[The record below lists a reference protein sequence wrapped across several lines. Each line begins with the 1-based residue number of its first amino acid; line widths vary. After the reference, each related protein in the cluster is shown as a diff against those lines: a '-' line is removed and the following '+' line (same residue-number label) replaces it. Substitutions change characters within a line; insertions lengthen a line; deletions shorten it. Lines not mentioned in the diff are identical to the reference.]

1 MRIAGSRLFVSLFIG
16 AAALAAPAAL
26 AQDGTQTFQSVCDQ
40 VFRNEGCEALMG
52 STRSDIEAQFGP
64 GQKISDEGEEYAYPA
79 QGVVLRYEKDILDT
93 YVFRGGGDASGGAKA
108 YRGKPAPGLEWGASE
123 AEIIAKLGPPTS
135 RFDLMKPITLNYD
148 WYSFKLGMDNRLV
161 EVASVDVQGLRE
173 RRAEDPAYREAAAA
187 AAEAQRQDARRRN
200 TDRLL
205 LEVEDMFDH
214 VAAKLDMATNIVKDM
229 KGFNSTES
237 GFLYEQRVAKENQ
250 VRRLQQEAADL
261 IDAFLKK
268 HEGKL
273 PQAVIA
279 DLEAKRDEID
289 SIKFKDE

>member
-1 MRIAGSRLFVSLFIG
+1 MWRAGRQSLVGLLAG
-16 AAALAAPAAL
+16 AAFAMAPSVS
-26 AQDGTQTFQSVCDQ
+26 AQPGGQTFESVCGH
-40 VFRNEGCEALMG
+40 VFRNAGCEALMG
-52 STRSDIEAQFGP
+52 RTRPEIEAQFGV
-64 GQKISDEGEEYAYPA
+64 GQLTSAEDEEYAYPA
-79 QGVVLRYEKDILDT
+79 QGVVLRYEKDVLDT
-93 YVFRGGGDASGGAKA
+93 YVFRGVGDASGGAKA
-108 YRGKPAPGLEWGASE
+108 YKGKPAPGLEWGASE
-123 AEIIAKLGPPTS
+123 AEVIAKLGPPTS

-161 EVASVDVQGLRE
+161 EVASVDVPGLRA
-173 RRAEDPAYREAAAA
+173 RRADDPVYRAAAA
-187 AAEAQRQDARRRN
+187 AAEDQQRLDAKKRN

-214 VAAKLDMATNIVKDM
+214 VAAKLNIATNIVKGM
-229 KGFNSTES
+229 KDFSSTES
-237 GFLYEQRVAKENQ
+237 GFLYEERRAKEDQ
-250 VRRLQQEAADL
+250 VRRLQQEAQDL

-273 PQAVIA
+273 PQVVVA